1 VSKESPKILEYIVRT
16 AMNKHADE
24 IFNKAILLEKEAQFE
39 KAKSTYEDILHHA
52 TDETIL

>member
-24 IFNKAILLEKEAQFE
+24 IFNKAILLEKEA
-39 KAKSTYEDILHHA
+39 
-52 TDETIL
+52 